1 MGKMDIKSHCAP
13 ADAQDVRQRS
23 EFIKRVNNFAHFMQK
38 EYIEECDGELALML
52 CAMDKNIGDGKAGA
66 AHIVLGDRM
75 MLTAAVASM
84 MQQDGMGEIFRAAR
98 MTAGEME
105 NEHRDIEVLRR
116 KLRVGY
122 GMVGLTVFWTLC
134 LIGLQVWGV
143 ANWITTV
150 SNLLLMVFIG
160 YQLWHTI
167 RDQRRT
173 LKRIEE
179 EEKNDRRER
188 LDRAI
193 GMFSAMLKDLA
204 GRMNHDDDE
213 Y

>member
-1 MGKMDIKSHCAP
+1 MGKMDIKSNCESAE
-13 ADAQDVRQRS
+13 AQEVQQRS
-23 EFIKRVNNFAHFMQK
+23 EFIKRVNDFARFMQK

-52 CAMDKNIGDGKAGA
+52 CAMDKNVGDGKAGA
-66 AHIVLGDRM
+66 AHIVLGGRM
-75 MLTAAVASM
+75 TMTAAVASM
-84 MQQDGMGEIFRAAR
+84 MQQDGMGEIFRVAR
-98 MTAGEME
+98 MAAGEMKS
-105 NEHRDIEVLRR
+105 EHRDIEGLRR

-122 GMVGLTVFWTLC
+122 GMVGLMVFWTLC

-150 SNLLLMVFIG
+150 SNLLLMVYLG

-179 EEKNDRRER
+179 EEKNERRER
-188 LDRAI
+188 LDRAM
-193 GMFSAMLKDLA
+193 GMFSAMLKDIA
-204 GRMNHDDDE
+204 NRMNGDDDE
-213 Y
+213 